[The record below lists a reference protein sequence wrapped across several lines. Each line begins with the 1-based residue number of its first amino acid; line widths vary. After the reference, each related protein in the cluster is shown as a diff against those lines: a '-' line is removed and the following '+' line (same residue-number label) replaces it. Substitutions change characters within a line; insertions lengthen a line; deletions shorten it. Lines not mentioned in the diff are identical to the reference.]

1 LCFLIYLEHCILYLI
16 IIIDRIRK
24 TKSILV
30 AYLSFGNCFDLECP
44 NFDSEKLG
52 SQNEKKG
59 VVVATDY

>member
-1 LCFLIYLEHCILYLI
+1 LKHCILYLI

-30 AYLSFGNCFDLECP
+30 AYFKLRNAALDLEGP

-59 VVVATDY
+59 VVVATNY